1 MTSKDK
7 IRDRL
12 EDLEGDAHDVGEY
25 DAVEPTPEEKKLL
38 DELFGGDRDDADKI
52 LKGMHERQN

>member
-12 EDLEGDAHDVGEY
+12 EDLKGSTVDSSKRPD
-25 DAVEPTPEEKKLL
+25 EPTPEEKELL
-38 DELFGGDRDDADKI
+38 DELFGGDRDDADRV
-52 LKGMHERQN
+52 LKEMHEKQN